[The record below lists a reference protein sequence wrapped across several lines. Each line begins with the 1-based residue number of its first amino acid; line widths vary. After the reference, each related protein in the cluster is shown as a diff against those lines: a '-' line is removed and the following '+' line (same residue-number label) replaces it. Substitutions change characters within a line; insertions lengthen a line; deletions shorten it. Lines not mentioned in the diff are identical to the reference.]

1 MKTELEMEQKDV
13 DMKQYTGTKTIKAKP
28 MTMGEA
34 CERGLLQRGKVP
46 TNLEKSIDGYLVEYE
61 DGYQS
66 WSPADVFNRTYKP
79 SETVL
84 DRLRI
89 ERDELASRY
98 DSLQKFLSGGLPGS
112 VFQMVGQYQFE
123 MLVEQRAHMLSY
135 IKVLDSRIMNI
146 ERGSN
151 SCRK

>member
-1 MKTELEMEQKDV
+1 MKTELEMETKKNV
-13 DMKQYTGTKTIKAKP
+13 EMIQYTGTKTIKANP
-28 MTMGEA
+28 MKMGEA
-34 CERGLLQRGKVP
+34 YVRGLLQRDKVL
-46 TNLEKSIDGYLVEYE
+46 TREEATIDGYLVEYE

-135 IKVLDSRIMNI
+135 IKVLDSRIMNL

-151 SCRK
+151 R